1 MTQDVP
7 DHNDAGQTRLCLPR
21 YHKNAWQ
28 QVVDVVTEETP
39 LKITWL
45 DETRSL
51 AGETVLWAWP
61 LDPAPLALGHVL
73 LDILPSEPCL
83 HREALVSAE
92 ARHSDPEDGNKGTA
106 PGNVLS
112 FHVRAGAS
120 RPGAPPPPPAVW
132 QAEDLFTAMHE
143 FINAPGH
150 WDGTGCFHRAGV
162 FDPQNNSLLVRAEDT
177 GRHNCIDRLAGWS
190 VLHGVPL
197 SDKALLT
204 SARLTSSLCAKALR
218 AGFRILVSRSAVTTA
233 AIDMADMAGATLV
246 GFARTKERRFTVFA
260 DKVARLGRTFSPQ
273 NFPAEDSSPE
283 TPLCAGTLPVAG
295 KS

>member
-1 MTQDVP
+1 MTQHTP

-39 LKITWL
+39 LKISWL
-45 DETRSL
+45 DETRGL
-51 AGETVLWAWP
+51 AGEAVLWAWP

-73 LDILPSEPCL
+73 LDILPSESCL
-83 HREALVSAE
+83 HREASVSAE
-92 ARHSDPEDGNKGTA
+92 ARHSVSEDADKGTV
-106 PGNVLS
+106 PGNALS
-112 FHVRAGAS
+112 FHVRVGAS
-120 RPGAPPPPPAVW
+120 RPGEPPPPPVIW
-132 QAEDLFTAMHE
+132 RAEDLFTAMHE
-143 FINAPGH
+143 FISAHGH

-162 FDPQNNSLLVRAEDT
+162 FDPQNNSLLVRAEDI

-233 AIDMADMAGATLV
+233 AISMADRAGATLV
-246 GFARTKERRFTVFA
+246 GFARTRERRFTVFA
-260 DKVARLGRTFSPQ
+260 DKTARLGRTFSRK
-273 NFPAEDSSPE
+273 NLPAEDSSVE
-283 TPLCAGTLPVAG
+283 TSPCPDFLPAT
-295 KS
+295 STS